1 MHTLGP
7 TEGGVQLSNVMAD
20 PMLQLEKTFLPHENF
35 QVLGGYDYGIYVFRK
50 VSNKKVTEPMEL
62 VQRRL
67 EFSNHSGE
75 SVVEID
81 GKKLLQMGRPDEY
94 SPAIQV
100 PLSEIKADNYIDFQ
114 ASVRYLP
121 GEDLGYDAVLLIL
134 TAEQGGKTI
143 SYNKADLET
152 RASGQDMKELTLEIR
167 VAPEFPPGSVINL
180 YVWNK
185 DRKKLWIESLE
196 ISARG
201 Y

>member
-1 MHTLGP
+1 
-7 TEGGVQLSNVMAD
+7 
-20 PMLQLEKTFLPHENF
+20 
-35 QVLGGYDYGIYVFRK
+35 
-50 VSNKKVTEPMEL
+50 
-62 VQRRL
+62 
-67 EFSNHSGE
+67 
-75 SVVEID
+75 
-81 GKKLLQMGRPDEY
+81 MGRPDEY

-100 PLSEIKADNYIDFQ
+100 PFSEIKADNYIDIQ

-134 TAEQGGKTI
+134 TAEHGGKTI
-143 SYNKADLET
+143 SYNKTDLET
-152 RASGQDMKELTLEIR
+152 RASGQDIKEATLEIR
-167 VAPEFPPGSVINL
+167 VAPEFPPGSVMNL